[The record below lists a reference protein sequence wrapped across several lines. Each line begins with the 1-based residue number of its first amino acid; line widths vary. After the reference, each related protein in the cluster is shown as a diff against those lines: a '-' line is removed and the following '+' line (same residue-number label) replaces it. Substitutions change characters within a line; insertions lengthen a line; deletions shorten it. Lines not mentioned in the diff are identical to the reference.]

1 MSFFTKYLEGHKEI
15 IKSIDDSER
24 FPILKGMGKFLVT
37 LKVVFDMVFTI
48 AILLV
53 ASSWLVGMIL
63 YKSDYP
69 AHLLHVF
76 SR

>member
-1 MSFFTKYLEGHKEI
+1 MSFFAKYLEGHREV

-24 FPILKGMGKFLVT
+24 SQFQKGIGKFFVT
-37 LKVVFDMVFTI
+37 LKVVFDMVFSV

-63 YKSDYP
+63 
-69 AHLLHVF
+69 
-76 SR
+76 

>member
-1 MSFFTKYLEGHKEI
+1 MSLFTKYLEGHKEV

-24 FPILKGMGKFLVT
+24 SQFQKGIGKFFVT
-37 LKVVFDMVFTI
+37 LKVVFDMVFTV

-63 YKSDYP
+63 
-69 AHLLHVF
+69 
-76 SR
+76 

>member
-1 MSFFTKYLEGHKEI
+1 MFFFTKYFEGHKEI
-15 IKSIDDSER
+15 IKGIDDSER

-37 LKVVFDMVFTI
+37 LKVVFDMVFTV

-63 YKSDYP
+63 
-69 AHLLHVF
+69 
-76 SR
+76 

>member
-1 MSFFTKYLEGHKEI
+1 VSFFAKYLEGHKEI

-37 LKVVFDMVFTI
+37 LKVIFDMVFTI
-48 AILLV
+48 VLLLV

-63 YKSDYP
+63 
-69 AHLLHVF
+69 
-76 SR
+76 

>member
-1 MSFFTKYLEGHKEI
+1 MSLFTKYLQGHKEV

-37 LKVVFDMVFTI
+37 LKVVFDMIFTV

-63 YKSDYP
+63 
-69 AHLLHVF
+69 
-76 SR
+76 

>member
-1 MSFFTKYLEGHKEI
+1 MSFFTKYLEGHREV

-24 FPILKGMGKFLVT
+24 SQFQKGIGKFFVS
-37 LKVVFDMVFTI
+37 LKVVFDIFFTV

-63 YKSDYP
+63 
-69 AHLLHVF
+69 
-76 SR
+76 